1 MQLSLQMIIVIIY
14 DEGINLSTWSEREG
28 ESTTVKL
35 NDQAL
40 LWNQAFIKII
50 DVRQTKMEQGEEL
63 HAYRM
68 PSSAFLY
75 VTRGSAQLQLD
86 GIAHRVSQY
95 SLIHGGKGFYLD
107 ITADELLDYYI
118 ILYKAVLALPVR
130 QETLKLMEQ
139 NNPFQMQYVFKPHYP
154 ITVFHHITS
163 MSKEWQRSNLLDNL
177 QVKAM
182 FYQMVYEILEQM
194 ERQNVIAVKPDL
206 VAQAVRY
213 IHEHYQEPI
222 TLETLLEHLGCSS
235 RQLLRAFKK
244 QVRTSP
250 IDYLIQLRMSNAKHL
265 LLSTDF
271 TLKEI
276 AESVGY
282 TDSYYFSRIF
292 KKYEGVSP
300 TNFKEAA
307 LLQVQR
313 RNNPSVVFRSPIV
326 ANGQQRYIGNEFEN
340 HYQYKREGELRMY
353 RKSRTA
359 MAATLLF
366 CFALFLSACSTGG
379 TNVTPANSSSS
390 NSNVAASAS
399 PAASPSP
406 EAGNDTRVIKHAMG
420 EETLTGTPE
429 RVVILTNEGTE
440 ALLAVGIKPVGAVQ
454 SWIGDPWYD
463 HIKQEME
470 GVTVVGDELQPN
482 IEMIASLKPD
492 LIIGN
497 KVRQEKIYDQLKQ
510 IAPTIFSDDLAGDW
524 KINFKLYTEALN
536 KQEEGA
542 QAMAAFDKRVEEVKA
557 KLGSKADTK
566 VSVVRFSA
574 NQVRIY
580 QKQTFSGVLLN
591 QLGIS
596 RPASQDKDS
605 FIEVMS
611 KETIPSMDGDVLF
624 YFVSEAPG
632 KNDAAKIVEEWKKDP
647 LFQNLSVTK
656 NNKVI
661 QVDESIWN
669 SAGGYEAANLLL
681 DELVKYFDVK

>member
-1 MQLSLQMIIVIIY
+1 M
-14 DEGINLSTWSEREG
+14 
-28 ESTTVKL
+28 KL

-50 DVRQTKMEQGEEL
+50 DVRHTIMEQEEEL
-63 HAYRM
+63 HAYRL
-68 PSSAFLY
+68 PSSAFIY

-86 GIAHRVSQY
+86 GIAHHVSQF

-107 ITADELLDYYI
+107 ITAEELLDYYMI
-118 ILYKAVLALPVR
+118 MYKAVLALPAR
-130 QETLKLMEQ
+130 KETVKLIEQ
-139 NNPFQMQYVFKPHYP
+139 HNPFQMQYMFKPHYP
-154 ITVFHHITS
+154 ISIFHHVTS
-163 MSKEWQRSNLLDNL
+163 MSKEWHRSNLIEKL
-177 QVKAM
+177 QVKAI
-182 FYQMVYEILEQM
+182 FYQMVHEILEQM

-213 IHEHYQEPI
+213 IHERYREPI
-222 TLETLLEHLGCSS
+222 TLESLLEHLDCSS

-250 IDYLIQLRMSNAKHL
+250 IDYLIQLRMSKAKHL

-292 KKYEGVSP
+292 KKYEGASP
-300 TNFKEAA
+300 TSFKEAA
-307 LLQVQR
+307 MQQEQC
-313 RNNPSVVFRSPIV
+313 RNNPSVMFRSPIV
-326 ANGQQRYIGNEFEN
+326 ARRQQRYIGNEFEN
-340 HYQYKREGELRMY
+340 RYHYKREGVLPMY

-366 CFALFLSACSTGG
+366 CFTLLLSACTTGG
-379 TNVTPANSSSS
+379 TNATSANSSSPS
-390 NSNVAASAS
+390 SNVAASTS
-399 PAASPSP
+399 PAASPAS
-406 EAGNDTRVIKHAMG
+406 DTRVIKHAMG

-429 RVVILTNEGTE
+429 RIVILTNEGTE

-524 KINFKLYTEALN
+524 KINFKLYSEALN
-536 KQEEGA
+536 KQKEGE
-542 QAMAAFDKRVEEVKA
+542 QVMEAFDKRVADVKA
-557 KLGSKADTK
+557 KLGSKAETK

-574 NQVRIY
+574 KQVRIY
-580 QKQTFSGVLLN
+580 QKQTFSGVLLS
-591 QLGIS
+591 QLGIA

-624 YFVSEAPG
+624 YFVSESPG
-632 KNDAAKIVEEWKKDP
+632 KNDAAKVVEEWKKDP
-647 LFQNLSVTK
+647 LFQNLSVSK
-656 NNKVI
+656 NNKII
-661 QVDESIWN
+661 QVDEAIWN

>member
-1 MQLSLQMIIVIIY
+1 M
-14 DEGINLSTWSEREG
+14 
-28 ESTTVKL
+28 KL
-35 NDQAL
+35 NEQAL

-50 DVRQTKMEQGEEL
+50 DVRHTIMKQGEEL

-75 VTRGSAQLQLD
+75 VIRGSAQLQLD
-86 GIAHRVSQY
+86 GIAHHVSRF
-95 SLIHGGKGFYLD
+95 SLIHGGKGVYLD
-107 ITADELLDYYI
+107 ITADELLDYYM
-118 ILYKAVLALPVR
+118 ILYKAVLALPAR
-130 QETLKLMEQ
+130 QETVKLMEEH
-139 NNPFQMQYVFKPHYP
+139 NPFQMQYVFKPHYP
-154 ITVFHHITS
+154 ISVFHHVTA
-163 MSKEWQRSNLLDNL
+163 MGKEWHHSDFIEKL
-177 QVKAM
+177 QVKAI

-213 IHEHYQEPI
+213 IHERYQEPI
-222 TLETLLEHLGCSS
+222 TLETLLEHLDCSS
-235 RQLLRAFKK
+235 RQLLRVFKK

-250 IDYLIQLRMSNAKHL
+250 IDYLIQLRMSKAKQL

-292 KKYEGVSP
+292 KKYEGASP
-300 TNFKEAA
+300 TSFKEAA
-307 LLQVQR
+307 LQQEQR
-313 RNNPSVVFRSPIV
+313 RNNPSVVSRYPI
-326 ANGQQRYIGNEFEN
+326 AAKRQQRYIDNEYEN
-340 HYQYKREGELRMY
+340 HYQQKREGVLPMY
-353 RKSRTA
+353 RKSKTA

-366 CFALFLSACSTGG
+366 CFTLLLSACTTGG
-379 TNVTPANSSSS
+379 TNATSANSGSPS
-390 NSNVAASAS
+390 NNVAASTS
-399 PAASPSP
+399 PAASN
-406 EAGNDTRVIKHAMG
+406 ETRVIKHAMG

-429 RVVILTNEGTE
+429 RIVILTNEGTE

-482 IEMIASLKPD
+482 LELIASLKPD

-510 IAPTIFSDDLAGDW
+510 IAPTIFSEDLAGDW
-524 KINFKLYTEALN
+524 KINFKLYSEALN
-536 KQEEGA
+536 KQAEGE
-542 QAMAAFDKRVEEVKA
+542 QKMAAFDKRVAEVKA
-557 KLGSKADTK
+557 KLGNKAETK
-566 VSVVRFSA
+566 VSVARFSA
-574 NQVRIY
+574 KQVRIY
-580 QKQTFSGVLLN
+580 QKQTFSGVLLS
-591 QLGIS
+591 QLGIA
-596 RPASQDKDS
+596 RPESQDKDS
-605 FIEVMS
+605 FMEVMS

-624 YFVSEAPG
+624 YFVSEVPG
-632 KNDAAKIVEEWKKDP
+632 KNDAAKVVEEWKKDP

-656 NNKVI
+656 NNKII
-661 QVDESIWN
+661 QVDEAIWN